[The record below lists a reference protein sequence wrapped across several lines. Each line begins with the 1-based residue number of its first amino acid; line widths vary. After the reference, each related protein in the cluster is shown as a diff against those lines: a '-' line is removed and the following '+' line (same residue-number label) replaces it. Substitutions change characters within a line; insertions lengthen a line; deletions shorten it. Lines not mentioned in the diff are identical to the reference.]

1 MLVLQP
7 KPRKV
12 ESPESLLPCPG
23 GLNLACFCAFCS
35 SRVFPEKTASGDLS
49 RILVETAKKK
59 CLSPLLGCFIEGLF
73 VFGRKKRPTTK
84 RGGKLA
90 KMKQSGLGISR
101 KIEIH
106 DFLQQLHLEKI
117 LRKFYCFLLPK
128 GGNTPKSWIEC
139 CFSLKV

>member
-1 MLVLQP
+1 MLVLQR

-12 ESPESLLPCPG
+12 KSPESLLPCPG
-23 GLNLACFCAFCS
+23 GLNLACFCPFFPGAFPRNCK
-35 SRVFPEKTASGDLS
+35 RRFV
-49 RILVETAKKK
+49 RILVCLNGEKK

-73 VFGRKKRPTTK
+73 VFGPEKTANK

-90 KMKQSGLGISR
+90 KMKQSGLGSPR

-128 GGNTPKSWIEC
+128 GGNAQKSWVVL
-139 CFSLKV
+139 FFH